1 MGNDTELLN
10 ELNKQQKLEHLEE
23 SSETNQIVKRTLPI
37 KTAITI
43 ATISTAIAVVLMG
56 LWQWNIGYTI
66 SKKLGTVPSDAL
78 SGAEMYGQVKDE
90 IEINHLLRGLI
101 RDNVDDLNK
110 AKNIQRIRTNGEL
123 RGADFAKDLGVI
135 ERTQFIQA
143 AYSLQQVKTLEWV
156 KNQPNWNVGLT
167 KDVANL
173 VIKGPNRYAGKTAKD
188 WRVKYY
194 ALKEHHHA
202 AEHDNDYAE
211 LKIVKNE
218 LDISQSKL
226 NAALAFI
233 HDNPYY
239 YNKVDLNHLGE
250 KWENYY
256 KVNLDKAPNL
266 KEYLFKKEQSTTQT
280 K

>member
-10 ELNKQQKLEHLEE
+10 ELNKHQKLEHLEE
-23 SSETNQIVKRTLPI
+23 SSETNEIVKRTLPL
-37 KTAITI
+37 KAAITI
-43 ATISTAIAVVLMG
+43 AAICTTIAVILMG
-56 LWQWNIGYTI
+56 LWQWNIGYTL
-66 SKKLGTVPSDAL
+66 SKKLGAVPSDAL
-78 SGAEMYGQVKDE
+78 SGAEMYGQIKDE

-123 RGADFAKDLGVI
+123 RGADFAIDLGVI

-167 KDVANL
+167 KDVVNL

-188 WRVKYY
+188 WRDKYY
-194 ALKEHHHA
+194 ALKEHHHT
-202 AEHDNDYAE
+202 AEHDSDYAE
-211 LKIVKNE
+211 MKIAIRENKV
-218 LDISQSKL
+218 SQSKL
-226 NAALAFI
+226 NALLAFI
-233 HDNPYY
+233 HDDVFYWK
-239 YNKVDLNHLGE
+239 KVDVNDLNE
-250 KWENYY
+250 NWEIEYS
-256 KVNLDKAPNL
+256 KRIDQAPKMKA
-266 KEYLFKKEQSTTQT
+266 YLFKKEQATTQT